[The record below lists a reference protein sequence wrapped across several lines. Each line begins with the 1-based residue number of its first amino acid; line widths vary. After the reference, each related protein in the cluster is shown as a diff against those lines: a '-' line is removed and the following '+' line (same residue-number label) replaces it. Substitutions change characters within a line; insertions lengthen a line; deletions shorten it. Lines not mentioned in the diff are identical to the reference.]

1 MHRHDGNISTTL
13 PSVRT
18 PSYPFFLARIRSTAR
33 FNPAPSPVPKSQQQ
47 MNGNSVSHATRIV
60 NDFALS
66 PRACPSR
73 LDASELLTI
82 PERYS
87 PPDIPRSRW
96 HGRPEV
102 NGDTTATSEGRRAER
117 EGGSRFNSERLV
129 HIQKFCAECQ
139 DVVMLRPRALPVS
152 S

>member
-1 MHRHDGNISTTL
+1 M
-13 PSVRT
+13 
-18 PSYPFFLARIRSTAR
+18 
-33 FNPAPSPVPKSQQQ
+33 
-47 MNGNSVSHATRIV
+47 RIV

-66 PRACPSR
+66 PRARPSR
-73 LDASELLTI
+73 LDRARVVNNPGQILYRIFSI
-82 PERYS
+82 S
-87 PPDIPRSRW
+87 RSRW
-96 HGRPEV
+96 HGRREV
-102 NGDTTATSEGRRAER
+102 NGDMTATSASKERRAER